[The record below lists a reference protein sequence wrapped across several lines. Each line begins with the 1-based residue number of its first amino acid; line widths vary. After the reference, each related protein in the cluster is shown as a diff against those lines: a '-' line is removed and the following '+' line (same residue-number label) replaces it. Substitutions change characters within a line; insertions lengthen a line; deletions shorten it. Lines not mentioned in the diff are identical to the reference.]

1 MFLCF
6 GFTIFKCFY
15 LLNLYFKKCLNLQ
28 RITFLFQFTALC
40 GSVYDKGRK
49 PRYSARLCTMKTSKI
64 LLWKQTASISDYA
77 VRFIRL
83 RVIAGTIKASQI
95 DQSTEIN
102 RGEGKG
108 KCSFLEMNCGKP
120 RKKNGHKKCFT
131 FFFCWVIFLQQLH

>member
-1 MFLCF
+1 
-6 GFTIFKCFY
+6 
-15 LLNLYFKKCLNLQ
+15 
-28 RITFLFQFTALC
+28 
-40 GSVYDKGRK
+40 
-49 PRYSARLCTMKTSKI
+49 MKTSEI

-77 VRFIRL
+77 VRFIGL

-95 DQSTEIN
+95 DQSTEVN

-131 FFFCWVIFLQQLH
+131 FFFCWVIFLQQLD